1 MFSAS
6 IKSLSVLVVVIQT
19 VPNFQKQAIK
29 VERMKTTAVEASVKL
44 KAPEKERERK
54 RRRKRSVSFNGVQL
68 LCECR
73 DQQPD
78 LPNEAIRLEK
88 KITWYFV
95 VSRAGLHCVALKS
108 QLKGFWLFFWF
119 SRMFIT
125 SKNSIRGIAGE
136 SKGLSHWS
144 MTYATWW
151 IISK

>member
-88 KITWYFV
+88 KIT
-95 VSRAGLHCVALKS
+95 
-108 QLKGFWLFFWF
+108 
-119 SRMFIT
+119 
-125 SKNSIRGIAGE
+125 
-136 SKGLSHWS
+136 
-144 MTYATWW
+144 
-151 IISK
+151 

>member
-44 KAPEKERERK
+44 KAPEKEREKRK

-88 KITWYFV
+88 KIT
-95 VSRAGLHCVALKS
+95 
-108 QLKGFWLFFWF
+108 
-119 SRMFIT
+119 
-125 SKNSIRGIAGE
+125 
-136 SKGLSHWS
+136 
-144 MTYATWW
+144 
-151 IISK
+151 